1 MKTSF
6 HPSHPSSPPSLP
18 FHRIMQ
24 ILLVLLSLLGLGLA
38 QNFQSACYN
47 VNSHGIPVGT
57 PEYIIRRIN
66 LGSTSYYTQID
77 AYPTDLCNS
86 SQPTTTFILNGVYTT
101 QNATATV
108 YQLSNNATVSGVSN
122 IDVTWNTTANSI
134 TVITAIGEFVTGL
147 CNTTGT
153 YPSPFRTTCS
163 LISPSTAALA
173 LASHLPLSP
182 STTLS
187 SSTATFSGLATTRP
201 TCTLRHLRT
210 APPNSMTS
218 TPCLSSRSST
228 NLAELIQQLSP
239 LPPQQQLRS
248 PARPRRLELLSPPHR
263 PRLGLSPLRPTWP
276 HRLCLPR
283 LLRLPRL

>member
-1 MKTSF
+1 
-6 HPSHPSSPPSLP
+6 
-18 FHRIMQ
+18 MQ

-153 YPSPFRTTCS
+153 YPIAIQNNMLTDITQYGCPGLGIPPASVSFYDIIKFNGDILWAGYNTANLYTPTSSYRSTQLNDINTLPEFEVIDEPGRTNTTTES
-163 LISPSTAALA
+163 STSTTTTAVPSSTSTVGVTVTTTSTTSGSQPTATHMATQTVPASSSSSASTLTFSALA
-173 LASHLPLSP
+173 LGGAILV
-182 STTLS
+182 
-187 SSTATFSGLATTRP
+187 A
-201 TCTLRHLRT
+201 
-210 APPNSMTS
+210 
-218 TPCLSSRSST
+218 
-228 NLAELIQQLSP
+228 
-239 LPPQQQLRS
+239 
-248 PARPRRLELLSPPHR
+248 LL
-263 PRLGLSPLRPTWP
+263 
-276 HRLCLPR
+276 
-283 LLRLPRL
+283 